1 MSKLIKTI
9 LLFTMVVI
17 FSYNYCYG
25 IDLNLTENT
34 TTNAASQNAQTQ
46 ANSATATNSS
56 NASNTNTNT
65 NNLFQN
71 TSNSSSLPTPF
82 FPAYKRIRKS
92 CRIFPVRA
100 VPTGKY
106 SPSYS
111 TDMVPIIRTVSI
123 PFLSISFPPDFI
135 YCEKFSRLYGQYNP

>member
-46 ANSATATNSS
+46 ANSATAIQTLIQI
-56 NASNTNTNT
+56 T
-65 NNLFQN
+65 
-71 TSNSSSLPTPF
+71 
-82 FPAYKRIRKS
+82 
-92 CRIFPVRA
+92 
-100 VPTGKY
+100 Y
-106 SPSYS
+106 SK
-111 TDMVPIIRTVSI
+111 IHLTVLQI
-123 PFLSISFPPDFI
+123 QVL
-135 YCEKFSRLYGQYNP
+135 LL